1 VLRYLSDAF
10 RALRQTVPDEAKN
23 DELRDV
29 IEWLGELVRQVDSS
43 LLDEWEELVHPDA
56 ARHAEE
62 AAIVPPAPRTVTSN
76 RRAFLVLVRNELFR
90 RVQWAALDRPD
101 ELAALDPEFGEDA
114 WADALDAYYAQH
126 DSIGTDADA
135 RSAAMLIVDES
146 DAQSAHV
153 WHVRQI
159 LADPAGDHDWGI
171 AADVDLAAS
180 DEAGAAVLHVT
191 AVGAL

>member
-1 VLRYLSDAF
+1 
-10 RALRQTVPDEAKN
+10 
-23 DELRDV
+23 
-29 IEWLGELVRQVDSS
+29 
-43 LLDEWEELVHPDA
+43 
-56 ARHAEE
+56 
-62 AAIVPPAPRTVTSN
+62 
-76 RRAFLVLVRNELFR
+76 VRNELFR

-146 DAQSAHV
+146 DAQAAHV

-180 DEAGAAVLHVT
+180 DQAGAAVLRVT